1 MILPRR
7 TAKGMR
13 LAPAA
18 IYIHIYI
25 SEVQLPEARGH
36 FFPLLLILVYGFVLA
51 KFILAYLFVL
61 HTSHKLKKT
70 KLVKRSFPPKYKC

>member
-7 TAKGMR
+7 TAKGTR

-18 IYIHIYI
+18 IYIHI

-36 FFPLLLILVYGFVLA
+36 FFPLLLILVYGFVMA
-51 KFILAYLFVL
+51 KFILAYMFVL

-70 KLVKRSFPPKYKC
+70 KLIKRSFPPKYKC